1 MKPILQILLLKYYKL
16 KCQFLY
22 YKQKNYFLSNN
33 VTLIIFIVSSF
44 LDPSID

>member
-22 YKQKNYFLSNN
+22 YKKNYLLSNN
-33 VTLIIFIVSSF
+33 VTLIIFVVSSF